1 MNKYKVFV
9 NEPHLIGNEKKYLL
23 KCLKDGFISSSGP
36 FVKEFE
42 NKFAKRVNRKFAISV
57 SNGTAALQLAYEA
70 LNLKKKDEVIN
81 KLSVKLNDKREEVYK
96 LKNIIKTQHEKDF
109 AAAIGV
115 EVDN

>member
-1 MNKYKVFV
+1 MNKWEYKYQW
-9 NEPHLIGNEKKYLL
+9 E
-23 KCLKDGFISSSGP
+23 
-36 FVKEFE
+36 
-42 NKFAKRVNRKFAISV
+42 
-57 SNGTAALQLAYEA
+57 TAAAQVENLIDINGKNTHHIQDLYAD
-70 LNLKKKDEVIN
+70 LKKKDEIIN